1 MQQNEIEPQSA
12 SSTSSVPS
20 TKGLK
25 STQSVIPAAPKKIK
39 IRRIKDNEESS
50 AAKRYKQDIEE
61 DKEQEHR
68 RVPALNIPEM
78 KEEEIDVRSQSMSEE
93 EDEEEG

>member
-20 TKGLK
+20 NKGLGA
-25 STQSVIPAAPKKIK
+25 TQPVIPAAPKKIK
-39 IRRIKDNEESS
+39 IRRLKDNEESS
-50 AAKRYKQDIEE
+50 AAKRYQQDDEE
-61 DKEQEHR
+61 DKEQEQT
-68 RVPALNIPEM
+68 RVPALHIPEM
-78 KEEEIDVRSQSMSEE
+78 KEEEIDMRSQSMSDE

>member
-20 TKGLK
+20 TKGPG

-50 AAKRYKQDIEE
+50 AAKRYKQDVEE
-61 DKEQEHR
+61 DKEQEHT